1 MRRLAQVVIL
11 SLKSQ
16 GGAARFAKA
25 VRLAR
30 EIVCDSVFTAERLA
44 IAANNL
50 LNDIPETK
58 REGELVAQCGLRE
71 TLYRKE
77 GSNHRACNVV
87 RQHRFLTRLVA
98 RLESEP
104 DAVVAEI
111 EAMRASLTPPGG
123 IMLQVVGN
131 MRRLAAEGTH
141 PLYPIVKAFPAAAP
155 PVPVMQPGQVRLA
168 RELHAPAVAAPDG
181 ACSVLAMAAI
191 ESCFLYS
198 AAPGLPS
205 FQHTDTAPMLVATEL
220 LTCIEGPMWNLIRG
234 LGLAYSFTMYGDADE
249 GLCYFSLSRSPAVGK
264 AFAEAGK
271 LVQAFG
277 SGERELTAM
286 ALENAIA
293 SVMSSVVSRES
304 TVGQCGLQSLMTA
317 LRRSGPGHNARLLKS
332 IAAVSAGQVLH
343 VINTYLVRLFSPA
356 SANVFITCS
365 PSKLDEV
372 CAGMAELS
380 WRVVKPSSLEAAVE
394 E

>member
-1 MRRLAQVVIL
+1 VRRLAQVVIL
-11 SLKSQ
+11 SLKCQ

-168 RELHAPAVAAPDG
+168 RELHAPAVGAPDG
-181 ACSVLAMAAI
+181 TRCSVLAMAAI

-205 FQHTDTAPMLVATEL
+205 FQHTDTAPNSMFLESGQYRVGSRRVGDSHGCGVGAIAVHCHTGARPKSAVSRGPTPCTGTRRAGARAGDPVMKGAGSGQEATRAQAGQPSSGSAGE
-220 LTCIEGPMWNLIRG
+220 
-234 LGLAYSFTMYGDADE
+234 
-249 GLCYFSLSRSPAVGK
+249 SPAWMLQRITTG
-264 AFAEAGK
+264 FT
-271 LVQAFG
+271 
-277 SGERELTAM
+277 SLTR
-286 ALENAIA
+286 LE
-293 SVMSSVVSRES
+293 
-304 TVGQCGLQSLMTA
+304 
-317 LRRSGPGHNARLLKS
+317 RLLQVVQLS
-332 IAAVSAGQVLH
+332 DIGEHVFAA
-343 VINTYLVRLFSPA
+343 
-356 SANVFITCS
+356 
-365 PSKLDEV
+365 
-372 CAGMAELS
+372 
-380 WRVVKPSSLEAAVE
+380 
-394 E
+394 